1 MASAAQP
8 NRDPADRRGSWRRG
22 TWIQEV
28 LATLS
33 LSAPIAAGL
42 LAEMGMS
49 VADYVM
55 AGRLGAA
62 DLAAAGLG
70 VQMLFVFHLLPMGAI
85 GSVSALGAQA
95 HGAGDAAMVSRVVRQ
110 GLRFAT
116 CLALP
121 ACLIILAVAP
131 LLRLSGHYENQIVDW
146 IGTLL
151 LFGMPSIPA
160 VLWFTVL
167 RNYVTVLGRPVVVT
181 IIILGALPLTLLGN
195 YVTMY
200 GAFGFPAMGVPG
212 IGLTMSIVQWLQ
224 LISLVVYINRNSML
238 RAYHVFSDLLHSD
251 KAIFIDLWRVGWP
264 IAAGYA
270 FESGLFMASTV
281 LMGEF
286 GVATLAAHN
295 AVINLTSISFM
306 IPYSISQAATV
317 RVGYAIGRGAAGDA
331 RRSGYIAICLSMIWM
346 LLAAMTLSFMPHTL
360 LSLYMDVNDPA
371 NAAAVA
377 MGITLMPIAA
387 LFQLVDGLQVAT
399 IGSLR
404 GLKDTKVPMILCG
417 CGYWAAGLGSGYLLA
432 FNFGFAGPGLWW
444 GLAIGLVVSATLLF
458 LRWKQMARRYVADM
472 AAVPA

>member
-8 NRDPADRRGSWRRG
+8 NRDPADRRGGWRRG

-55 AGRLGAA
+55 AGRLGAN

-95 HGAGDAAMVSRVVRQ
+95 HGAGNAEMVSRVVRQ

-121 ACLIILAVAP
+121 ACLIILTVAP
-131 LLRLSGHYENQIVDW
+131 LLRLSGHYDDRIVDW
-146 IGTLL
+146 IGALL

-181 IIILGALPLTLLGN
+181 IIILGALPLTLFGN

-200 GAFGFPAMGVPG
+200 GAFGFPAMGVAG

-224 LISLVVYINRNSML
+224 LICLVTYINRNSML
-238 RAYHVFSDLLHSD
+238 RAYHVFSDLLHGD

-270 FESGLFMASTV
+270 FEAGLFMASTL

-317 RVGYAIGRGAAGDA
+317 RVGYAIGRGAARDA

-346 LLAAMTLSFMPHTL
+346 LFAAMTLSFTPHTL
-360 LSLYMDVNDPA
+360 LSFYMDVDDPA

-377 MGITLMPIAA
+377 MGMTLMPIAA

-404 GLKDTKVPMILCG
+404 GLKDTKVPMLLCG

-458 LRWKQMARRYVADM
+458 LRWKQMAHRYVADM
-472 AAVPA
+472 ATVPV